1 MTGTQE
7 APVGR
12 LVGLILTATLMI
24 IAGCASTAK
33 PAGGTSVADT
43 QPGGSAVRM
52 PAVQQGP
59 AAPPTSVQIGRRP
72 WRFAAYE
79 GSLISTAHYRIHTT
93 LEYDH
98 ILQRLPVFME
108 HAIERYT
115 TALADLPEPGRP
127 LETYLFH
134 DRRQWMAKTRQILPH
149 EAATFDAL
157 GRGGFTT
164 RGIAVL
170 YYIDHNGRYRDTFAI
185 AAHEGWHQ
193 YTQSTFRQPLP
204 IWLEEGIA
212 TYMEGHQWGEEA
224 PRFIPSRNWERRGA
238 LRRAIRADALIPLD
252 DLLTR
257 APQFFLE
264 ENKDRLLTYYGQV
277 WALTRFLADGADGRY
292 REALAELLTDAAR
305 GRLGHRLSVSLSTR
319 PAAAPT
325 INSNRPRRSRR
336 VALNDLG
343 TWLVKTYFDEDV
355 AAFEEAYFAYARALA
370 EGGPV
375 RGPRRGRRAR

>member
-1 MTGTQE
+1 
-7 APVGR
+7 VGR
-12 LVGLILTATLMI
+12 LVGLILAAAALMI
-24 IAGCASTAK
+24 TAAGCASSAK
-33 PAGGTSVADT
+33 L
-43 QPGGSAVRM
+43 PGGPASVDAGLAGSAAKM
-52 PAVQQGP
+52 PAASLASP
-59 AAPPTSVQIGRRP
+59 QIARQP
-72 WRFAAYE
+72 WRFASYE

-108 HAIERYT
+108 HAMGRYT
-115 TALADLPEPGRP
+115 TALADLPEPSRP

-134 DRRQWMAKTRQILPH
+134 DRRQWMAKTRQILPD

-164 RGIAVL
+164 RGIVVL

-212 TYMEGHQWGEEA
+212 TYMEGHLWRDDA
-224 PRFIPSRNWERRGA
+224 PRFMPSRNWERRSA
-238 LRRAIRADALIPLD
+238 LRRAMQADALIPLD

-257 APQFFLE
+257 TPQSFLE
-264 ENKDRLLTYYGQV
+264 ESKDRLLTYYGQV
-277 WALTRFLADGADGRY
+277 WALTRFLSEAEDGRY
-292 REALAELLTDAAR
+292 RQALAELLTDAAE
-305 GRLGHRLSVSLSTR
+305 GRLGRRLSASLSAS
-319 PAAAPT
+319 PANAPR
-325 INSNRPRRSRR
+325 ISARSARSRP
-336 VALNDLG
+336 VALSELG
-343 TWLVKTYFDEDV
+343 TWLVRIYFNDDL
-355 AAFEEAYFAYARALA
+355 AAFEPAYLAYARALA

-375 RGPRRGRRAR
+375 RGTGRGPGRVRGAP